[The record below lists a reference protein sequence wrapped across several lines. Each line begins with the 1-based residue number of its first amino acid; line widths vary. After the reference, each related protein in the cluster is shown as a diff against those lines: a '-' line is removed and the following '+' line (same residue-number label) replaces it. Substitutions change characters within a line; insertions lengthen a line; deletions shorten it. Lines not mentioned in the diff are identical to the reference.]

1 VALHRFPRVPRQ
13 RRLARSKTQGK
24 LERALLL
31 FDFMT
36 TLKDFIS
43 PEMKKIAVALFAFL
57 VLCAAGSD
65 LYKAFRIGVTQ
76 RLPST
81 PKYTRSENP
90 VMFWLVV
97 VFFGAVVILSAGL
110 LIAVIVHWHDEK
122 AF

>member
-1 VALHRFPRVPRQ
+1 
-13 RRLARSKTQGK
+13 
-24 LERALLL
+24 
-31 FDFMT
+31 MT